1 MCITQLQHSLSV
13 QGVMAVILM
22 FAGHLVKSEGK
33 VKTAGYPNPTT
44 PPRRKTDM
52 LRVTGPR
59 PKHRNISQSSRG
71 KKRER
76 QIHIFLII

>member
-1 MCITQLQHSLSV
+1 
-13 QGVMAVILM
+13 MAVILT

-33 VKTAGYPNPTT
+33 VKTAEETGYPNPTT

-59 PKHRNISQSSRG
+59 PKHRSISQSSRE
-71 KKRER
+71 KRVR
-76 QIHIFLII
+76 AKSTYFLSFN